1 MSGWKDIVPAGQR
14 MALEVSAVLLPQG
27 CDTVSD
33 ARPSDRAAAGRAILR
48 RLGRVFARGPEGTPG
63 TLFLTQD
70 WVGFLPTDADGE
82 PAGAEPIAR
91 ALADLDSF
99 WSFTRDGHDC
109 VALATEQVQRAFA
122 TRQAAVVITALEERT
137 GRAGGV
143 DGPPV
148 ASCWRTSSGS
158 PTSTSRASATS
169 APSCAPRATR
179 TSTCWPRTS
188 VPTSPA

>member
-1 MSGWKDIVPAGQR
+1 MTAWKDIVPPGQQL
-14 MALEVSAVLLPQG
+14 ALEVNAVLLPQG

-33 ARPSDRAAAGRAILR
+33 APPSDRAAAGRALLR
-48 RLGRVFARGPEGTPG
+48 RLSRVFTPAPAGTPG

-70 WVGFLPTDADGE
+70 WVGFLPEDADGG

-109 VALATEQVQRAFA
+109 LALATQRVQRAFA
-122 TRQAAVVITALEERT
+122 TRQADVVITALEERT

-148 ASCWRTSSGS
+148 ASCWRL
-158 PTSTSRASATS
+158 
-169 APSCAPRATR
+169 
-179 TSTCWPRTS
+179 
-188 VPTSPA
+188 